1 MYLLGNLEVQILAR
15 TSLFKADVPSTL
27 PVSAAVFCI
36 CGLNSVNK
44 LIVVTVRCCVLFEVR
59 TEFLNII

>member
-44 LIVVTVRCCVLFEVR
+44 LIVVTVK
-59 TEFLNII
+59 